1 MSMTYY
7 GEGNITAELIKHS
20 TWEKGQDLYTFRL
33 VYPRFIHG
41 EVMTHRVFSRNAA
54 SSRAI
59 PINAMMAEIKKN
71 PAHPIHW
78 GENQRGMQADKQVNA
93 DKRKIALTHWLFAFQ
108 SALYHAE
115 SLRDLGVHKQV
126 VNRLLE
132 PFMFMTTIVTTTH
145 GGLNNFF
152 NLRLHKDAQPEIYE
166 LARLM
171 DYAVM
176 HSTPDKLECFE
187 WHAPFVDSFRD
198 GEGSQVFIDEN
209 GSVITFKQ
217 AIHIAVSACAQV
229 SFRKND
235 LSLEKAERIYK
246 MLVGADVVHASPF
259 EHVAFAMEPTNKHR
273 SNLIGWTQ
281 YRKLIDNEYNDKWE
295 RTV

>member
-1 MSMTYY
+1 MSKVYY

-59 PINAMMAEIKKN
+59 PINAMMAEIQKT
-71 PAHPIHW
+71 PACPIHW
-78 GENQRGMQADKQVNA
+78 GENQRGMQADRQV
-93 DKRKIALTHWLFAFQ
+93 DGEKRTQSMTRWLMALESSLH
-108 SALYHAE
+108 HAE
-115 SLRDLGVHKQV
+115 ALRDLGVHKQV

-132 PFMFMTTIVTTTH
+132 PFMFMTTIVTTTE

-152 NLRLHKDAQPEIYE
+152 NLRKHKDAQPEIYE

-171 DYAVM
+171 DQAVM
-176 HSTPDKLECFE
+176 HSTPERLESFE
-187 WHAPFVDSFRD
+187 WHMPFVDSFRD
-198 GEGSQVFIDEN
+198 GEGSQAFVDEN
-209 GSVITFKQ
+209 GSVIKLRQ
-217 AIHIAVSACAQV
+217 AIMISVSACAQV

-259 EHVAFAMEPTNKHR
+259 EHVAFAMEPTKKKR

-281 YRKLIDNEYNDKWE
+281 CRKLIDNEYNDKWE

>member
-1 MSMTYY
+1 MSIYY

-20 TWEKGQDLYTFRL
+20 TWEKGQDLTTFRL

-59 PINAMMAEIKKN
+59 PINVMMAEIKKT
-71 PAHPIHW
+71 PACPIHW
-78 GENQRGMQADKQVNA
+78 GENQRGMQADKQVNSS
-93 DKRKIALTHWLFAFQ
+93 KRTQAMTRWLMALE
-108 SALYHAE
+108 SALHHAE
-115 SLRDLGVHKQV
+115 VLRDLGVHKQV

-171 DYAVM
+171 DQAVM
-176 HSTPDKLECFE
+176 HSSPEKLKFHE
-187 WHAPFVDSFRD
+187 WHMPFVDSFRD
-198 GEGSQVFIDEN
+198 GEGSQAFIDEN
-209 GSVITFKQ
+209 GTIIALDQ
-217 AIHIAVSACAQV
+217 AILISVSACAQV

-246 MLVGADVVHASPF
+246 MLIGADVVHASPF
-259 EHVAFAMEPTNKHR
+259 EHVAAAMVPSENHK